1 MKGPIRI
8 SPDTGKN
15 MSEDQIIIPPFL
27 RKGDTIG
34 VVCPAG
40 HMPTSRMRTCFKVLR
55 EEWGFEVI
63 KGKTLGTGDGY
74 FSGSDEE
81 RAADLQRMLD
91 DDDVDA
97 ILCARGGYGVGRIID
112 RLDFTH
118 FRKRPKWLIGFSDIT
133 VLHAHILSQCGVATI
148 HGPMASAFAAGGW
161 QKPSVQSL
169 HRVLRG
175 LKSTYTCDPHPLNR
189 NGTASG
195 ILFGGNLSL
204 LAHLVGTPSE
214 VDLRGK
220 ILFIEDVGEL
230 LYNIDR
236 MLYQLD
242 RAGRLA
248 GLAGLI
254 VGGFTEC
261 RDTERPFGQ
270 DVLTIISE
278 IVARYSFP
286 VCFGFPVSHGPEN
299 MALKSGVHHQLSINI
314 KGVRLKEA

>member
-1 MKGPIRI
+1 MKRSTAETVGRI
-8 SPDTGKN
+8 
-15 MSEDQIIIPPFL
+15 EDIIIPPFL

-40 HMPTSRMRTCFKVLR
+40 HMPKSRMRTCFKVLR
-55 EEWGFEVI
+55 DEWGFRVI
-63 KGKTLGTGDGY
+63 EGKTLGSGDGY
-74 FSGSDEE
+74 FSGTDEE

-91 DDDVDA
+91 DDAVDA

-112 RLDFTH
+112 RLDLTA

-133 VLHAHILSQCGVATI
+133 VLHAHLLSKCGVATI

-161 QKPSVQSL
+161 RKPSVQSL
-169 HRVLRG
+169 HRALRG
-175 LKSTYTCDPHPLNR
+175 LKTDLRVDAHPLNR
-189 NGTASG
+189 PGTASG
-195 ILFGGNLSL
+195 VLFGGNLSL

-214 VDLRGK
+214 VDLKGK

-236 MLYQLD
+236 MMYQLH
-242 RAGRLA
+242 RSGRLA

-261 RDTERPFGQ
+261 RDTERPFGR
-270 DVLTIISE
+270 DALHIISD
-278 IVARYSFP
+278 VVSDYTFP

-299 MALKSGVHHQLSINI
+299 MALKSGLVHHLNVSI
-314 KGVRLKEA
+314 KDVRLKEH

>member
-1 MKGPIRI
+1 MKRSTAETVGRI
-8 SPDTGKN
+8 
-15 MSEDQIIIPPFL
+15 EDIIIPPSL

-40 HMPTSRMRTCFKVLR
+40 HMPKSRMRTCFKVLR
-55 EEWGFEVI
+55 DEWGFRVI
-63 KGKTLGTGDGY
+63 EGKTLGSGDGY
-74 FSGSDEE
+74 FSGTDEE

-91 DDDVDA
+91 DDAVDA

-112 RLDFTH
+112 RLDLTA

-133 VLHAHILSQCGVATI
+133 VLHAHLLSKCGVATI
-148 HGPMASAFAAGGW
+148 HGPMASAFADGGW
-161 QKPSVQSL
+161 RKPSVQSL
-169 HRVLRG
+169 HKALRG
-175 LKSTYTCDPHPLNR
+175 SRTDLRVDTHPLNR
-189 NGTASG
+189 PGTASG
-195 ILFGGNLSL
+195 VLFGGNLSL

-214 VDLRGK
+214 VDLKGK

-236 MLYQLD
+236 MMYQLH
-242 RAGRLA
+242 RSGRLA

-261 RDTERPFGQ
+261 RDTERPFGR
-270 DVLTIISE
+270 DVLNIISDVVSE
-278 IVARYSFP
+278 YAFP

-299 MALKSGVHHQLSINI
+299 MALKSGLVHQLNINI
-314 KGVRLKEA
+314 KGVRLKEH

>member
-1 MKGPIRI
+1 MKRSTAETVGGI
-8 SPDTGKN
+8 
-15 MSEDQIIIPPFL
+15 EDIIIPPSL

-40 HMPTSRMRTCFKVLR
+40 HMPKSRMRTCFKVLR
-55 EEWGFEVI
+55 DEWGFRVI
-63 KGKTLGTGDGY
+63 EGKTLGTGDGY
-74 FSGSDEE
+74 FSGTDEE
-81 RAADLQRMLD
+81 RAADLQHMLD
-91 DDDVDA
+91 DDAVDA

-112 RLDFTH
+112 QLDLTS

-133 VLHAHILSQCGVATI
+133 VLHAHLLSKCGVATI

-161 QKPSVQSL
+161 RKPSVQSL
-169 HRVLRG
+169 HRALRG
-175 LKSTYTCDPHPLNR
+175 LKTDLRVDAHPLNR
-189 NGTASG
+189 PGTASG
-195 ILFGGNLSL
+195 VLFGGNLSL

-214 VDLRGK
+214 VDLKGK

-236 MLYQLD
+236 MMYQLH
-242 RAGRLA
+242 RSGRLA

-261 RDTERPFGQ
+261 RDTERPFGR
-270 DVLTIISE
+270 DALHIISD
-278 IVARYSFP
+278 VVSDYTFP

-299 MALKSGVHHQLSINI
+299 MALKSGIVHQLNINI
-314 KGVRLKEA
+314 KGVRLKEH

>member
-1 MKGPIRI
+1 MKRSTAETVGGI
-8 SPDTGKN
+8 
-15 MSEDQIIIPPFL
+15 EDIIIPPSL

-40 HMPTSRMRTCFKVLR
+40 HMPKSRMRTCFKVLR
-55 EEWGFEVI
+55 DEWGFRVI
-63 KGKTLGTGDGY
+63 EGKTLGTGDGY
-74 FSGSDEE
+74 FSGTDEE
-81 RAADLQRMLD
+81 RAADLQHMLD
-91 DDDVDA
+91 DDAVDA

-112 RLDFTH
+112 QLDLTS

-133 VLHAHILSQCGVATI
+133 VLHAHLLSKCGVATI

-161 QKPSVQSL
+161 RKPSVQSL
-169 HRVLRG
+169 HRALRG
-175 LKSTYTCDPHPLNR
+175 LKTDLRVDAHPLNR
-189 NGTASG
+189 PGTASG
-195 ILFGGNLSL
+195 VLFGGNLSL

-214 VDLRGK
+214 VDLKGK

-236 MLYQLD
+236 MMYQLH
-242 RAGRLA
+242 RSGRLA

-261 RDTERPFGQ
+261 RDTERPFGR
-270 DVLTIISE
+270 DALHIISD
-278 IVARYSFP
+278 VVSDYTFP

-299 MALKSGVHHQLSINI
+299 MALKSGLVHQLNVSI
-314 KGVRLKEA
+314 KGVRLKEH